1 MHNLLKSR
9 SLASIFVLGG
19 GNVIGTLISAITLI
33 IFSRL
38 LGPTDFG
45 LFSSAFAL
53 MQIMVRLVDSGT
65 TTATER
71 ALARAH
77 AKSPAS
83 YQSIMTISVYLKL
96 GLYVFWLLVGL
107 VGAEYLATNYLG
119 LSDSR
124 LIKTALVIAL
134 GTVVFEY
141 ATVVFQS
148 AGQFGLVA
156 RITLAQALGKL
167 LGGLI
172 LLSQSVLTAT
182 TALWLYGLM
191 PLLGTIAGWVNTPH
205 KLSLRLN
212 PTWSKDLHSLLS
224 VAKWTG
230 VAAISASLADNLD
243 TLMVQSM
250 MTLHDTGIWAG
261 ASRIATFAS
270 ILPWTVGSVL
280 NIRVTQFH
288 EKKHLF
294 AYLKK
299 ARWISLGSAFL
310 ILLLLPFAGL
320 ITTLTIGPEYQS
332 GVSALRLMFIATAL
346 LAMTTPIASLYY
358 LFDKPQYYAYA
369 GLISTILLISMDYLL
384 IPLFGLHGA
393 AYARIIV
400 RSAVLIF
407 TLIYTAKTLK
417 ERYGK

>member
-19 GNVIGTLISAITLI
+19 GNVVGTLISAITLI

-71 ALARAH
+71 ALARANSANLTSH
-77 AKSPAS
+77 KT
-83 YQSIMTISVYLKL
+83 IMTISAYLKL
-96 GLYVFWLLVGL
+96 GLYLFWLFLGL
-107 VGAEYLATNYLG
+107 LGAEYLAKNYLG
-119 LSDSR
+119 LADSG
-124 LIKTALVIAL
+124 LIKLALLLSL

-141 ATVVFQS
+141 ATVIFQS

-167 LGGLI
+167 FGGLF
-172 LLSQSVLTAT
+172 LLTQSALTST
-182 TALWLYGLM
+182 SALWLYGLM
-191 PLLGTIAGWVNTPH
+191 PFFGAMAGWINTPH
-205 KLSLRLN
+205 KLSLKLGKN
-212 PTWSKDLHSLLS
+212 WGKEAKSLLA

-243 TLMVQSM
+243 TLMVQSL
-250 MTLHDTGIWAG
+250 MTLHDTGVWA
-261 ASRIATFAS
+261 ASARIATFAS
-270 ILPWTVGSVL
+270 ILPWTIGSVL

-288 EKKHLF
+288 EKRHLF

-299 ARWISLGSAFL
+299 ARWISLGSAAL

-320 ITTLTIGPEYQS
+320 IISLSVGPEYLE
-332 GVSALRLMFIATAL
+332 GTSALRLMLVATSL

-358 LFDKPQYYAYA
+358 LFDKPQYYAYS
-369 GLISTILLISMDYLL
+369 GLIATILLIVMDYLL

-400 RSAVLIF
+400 RAAVLGF
-407 TLIYTAKTLK
+407 TLTYTAKTLREK
-417 ERYGK
+417 YSG